1 MSVKIEGSK
10 FSTQYDRKPKRYYS
24 DPGSREANTY
34 EIQIDKKTGHK
45 TLICTGTKDI
55 WTDIQSY
62 KDECDIAQIMARAA
76 AGDLNALNQRKGFY
90 GDISETPR
98 DLFEAQNNILKLER
112 GFNELPAEIR
122 EKFDNSKEKFITEFG
137 SNEWYEK
144 MGFVETKEAKSE
156 TTENIDFVPG
166 TSENAKEVLTPE
178 ETK

>member
-1 MSVKIEGSK
+1 MSLKIEGSK
-10 FSTQYDRKPKRYYS
+10 FSTIYNRVPKRYYT

-34 EIQIDKKTGHK
+34 EVQIDKRTGHK
-45 TLICTGTKDI
+45 KLICTGTKDI

-137 SNEWYEK
+137 SNEWNEK
-144 MGFVETKEAKSE
+144 MGFIKPTEETK

-166 TSENAKEVLTPE
+166 TTEAAKEVLTPE
-178 ETK
+178 VN